1 MPGPISL
8 RKVASGLLLAAISIY
23 LLRALWDNGTG
34 AKLIRQYRA
43 GLNTELGNADWGLM
57 GQWVNQTAI
66 WAKQLLDYYPH
77 LDGQDLTAALTARYR
92 YLEGADSIYI
102 PWEREKVRSH
112 RQFPMTGIVICAGSK
127 NYDLAAHLVAGLRK
141 THQSTIPIEIAYA
154 GKEDLRSEHRDFLQ
168 DLDSNISFIDLLES
182 FPNARDDLVN
192 SGWAMKPFAMLASKS
207 RRTILVDA
215 DAIFLMPPDRI
226 FEEHQGLVQS
236 GTLLYHDRA
245 TLAGGNEGLIFLQE
259 QLALTGR
266 PPSKL
271 FSNESLYFTGDSTF
285 EADSGLVAM
294 DKTRP
299 EVFLSLSFTAWLNT
313 KDVRDSVTYKRFHGD
328 KETFWISFELSGIE
342 YFIDPRMREKSTEN

>member
-8 RKVASGLLLAAISIY
+8 KKFASGLLLATLSIY

-34 AKLIRQYRA
+34 AKLIRQCRA

-57 GQWVNQTAI
+57 GQWVNQMAI

-77 LDGQDLTAALTARYR
+77 LDGQALTAALTARYR

-102 PWEREKVRSH
+102 PWER
-112 RQFPMTGIVICAGSK
+112 QK

-141 THQSTIPIEIAYA
+141 THQSTISIEIAYA
-154 GKEDLRSEHRDFLQ
+154 GNEDLGSEHRDFLQ
-168 DLDSNISFIDLLES
+168 DLDYGISFIDLLES

-215 DAIFLMPPDRI
+215 DAVFLMPPDRI

-245 TLAGGNEGLIFLQE
+245 TLAGGNEGRIFLQE

-266 PPSKL
+266 RPSKL
-271 FSNESLYFTGDSTF
+271 FSNESLYFTGDSSF
-285 EADSGLVAM
+285 EADSGVVAM

-313 KDVRDSVTYKRFHGD
+313 KDVRDSVTYKMFHGD
-328 KETFWISFELSGIE
+328 KETFWIPFELSGIE
-342 YFIDPRMREKSTEN
+342 YFVDPRYAGTIGKAENGSPEGDDRIDSLVAGPP